1 MNSRSNQKTVFVGL
15 SGGVDSSVSAYL
27 LKKAGYKVVGVF
39 IKTWQPDFIECTWKD
54 ERRDAM
60 RVAAHLEIPFITID
74 LEKEYK
80 EGVADYMIREYKE
93 GRTPNPD
100 VMCNKEV
107 KFGGFLKYALS
118 KGADLVATGHY
129 ARVLAES
136 RIENQESK
144 FKIQDSRF
152 NLLKAKDSAKE
163 QSYFLWTLTEDQ
175 LSHIL
180 FPIGHLEKK
189 EVRSIAKKA
198 GLLTASKKDSQGVCF
213 IGKFDFKD
221 FLKHYIEPKR
231 GDVLNESGEV
241 IGYHDGVTFLTLGE
255 RSGFTITKKG
265 TDDSPMYVIAKD
277 IEKNIIT
284 VSSNPSPHTLAH
296 SHTLPLTSTNWI
308 ITPVTTKTY
317 HAQIRYHGEPLSCR
331 IINISTEESQIEFKE
346 PVLVAS
352 GQSIVIYDGDVC
364 VGGGVAK

>member
-80 EGVADYMIREYKE
+80 EGVADYMIAEYKA

-118 KGADLVATGHY
+118 KGADFVATGHY
-129 ARVLAES
+129 ARVIDYRFL
-136 RIENQESK
+136 RDSK
-144 FKIQDSRF
+144 KTIFKLF
-152 NLLKAKDSAKE
+152 KAKDQSKE

-231 GDVLNESGEV
+231 GDVLNENGEV

-277 IEKNIIT
+277 IEKNTIT

-308 ITPVTTKTY
+308 VTPETIKTY
-317 HAQIRYHGEPLSCR
+317 QAQVRYHGELLSCR
-331 IINISTEESQIEFKE
+331 IINISTNESQIEFEE

-352 GQSIVIYDGDVC
+352 GQSIVVYDGDIC
-364 VGGGVAK
+364 VGGGIVK

>member
-1 MNSRSNQKTVFVGL
+1 MFKKEDKLKTVFVGL

-27 LKKAGYKVVGVF
+27 LKKAGYNVVGAF
-39 IKTWQPDFIECTWKD
+39 IKTWQPDFIECSWKD

-80 EGVADYMIREYKE
+80 EGVADYMIAEYKA

-118 KGADLVATGHY
+118 KGADFVATGHY
-129 ARVLAES
+129 AQTDGRGL
-136 RIENQESK
+136 
-144 FKIQDSRF
+144 F
-152 NLLKAKDSAKE
+152 KAKDSAKE
-163 QSYFLWTLTEDQ
+163 QSYFLWTLTGDQ
-175 LSHIL
+175 LSHTL

-221 FLKHYIEPKR
+221 FLKHYIEPKQ

-241 IGYHDGVTFLTLGE
+241 IGYHDGVTFFTLGE

-265 TDDSPMYVIAKD
+265 TDDSPMYVVAKD
-277 IEKNIIT
+277 LEKNTIT
-284 VSSNPSPHTLAH
+284 VSSSSLSPTTNHLKLIT
-296 SHTLPLTSTNWI
+296 LTSTNWI
-308 ITPVTTKTY
+308 SDPETTKTY
-317 HAQIRYHGEPLSCR
+317 QAQIRYHGELLSCR
-331 IINISTEESQIEFKE
+331 IINTSNKESQIEFKE

-352 GQSIVIYDGDVC
+352 GQSIVIYDRDVC
-364 VGGGVAK
+364 VGGGVVK